1 MEGRTTSQGTACSS
15 DPFFISADAGAPDRR
30 STGNGR
36 QRNVADM
43 RITPATEEG
52 HMIINGQPE
61 DIATPLS
68 VDELIA
74 RKGLNA
80 GRVAVEVNGAIVPR
94 DKRAQTMLSG
104 TDTVEIVTFVQGG

>member
-1 MEGRTTSQGTACSS
+1 
-15 DPFFISADAGAPDRR
+15 
-30 STGNGR
+30 
-36 QRNVADM
+36 
-43 RITPATEEG
+43 
-52 HMIINGQPE
+52 MIINGQPE

-94 DKRAQTMLSG
+94 DKRAQTMLSLSL
-104 TDTVEIVTFVQGG
+104 IHI

>member
-1 MEGRTTSQGTACSS
+1 
-15 DPFFISADAGAPDRR
+15 
-30 STGNGR
+30 
-36 QRNVADM
+36 
-43 RITPATEEG
+43 
-52 HMIINGQPE
+52 MIINGQQE

-68 VDELIA
+68 VDKLIV

>member
-1 MEGRTTSQGTACSS
+1 
-15 DPFFISADAGAPDRR
+15 
-30 STGNGR
+30 
-36 QRNVADM
+36 
-43 RITPATEEG
+43 
-52 HMIINGQPE
+52 MIINGQQE

-80 GRVAVEVNGAIVPR
+80 GRVAVEVKRAIVPHDER
-94 DKRAQTMLSG
+94 RTAQMLDG

>member
-1 MEGRTTSQGTACSS
+1 
-15 DPFFISADAGAPDRR
+15 
-30 STGNGR
+30 
-36 QRNVADM
+36 
-43 RITPATEEG
+43 
-52 HMIINGQPE
+52 MIINGQPE

-94 DKRAQTMLSG
+94 DKRAQTMLRG